1 MRRSDRGVLT
11 RCDLC
16 VFTNKDSD
24 LDGVRARGEF
34 WASAVRCEFV
44 QCVSLLRGVLSVG
57 V

>member
-1 MRRSDRGVLT
+1 MLT

-34 WASAVRCEFV
+34 WQKLS
-44 QCVSLLRGVLSVG
+44 GVNSSSVCHY
-57 V
+57 

>member
-1 MRRSDRGVLT
+1 MLT